1 MVMKLSEARGI
12 AETLRELLQGSCE
25 RIKIQG
31 IETTAIVIAG
41 SIRRHRWD
49 VGDIELLCV
58 PQFSGGVDQ
67 LDRELGALLSRHVLA
82 LRRNKRGSTTY
93 GPKNKLMVHVPSGI
107 GVDIFSTTEE
117 CWPVA
122 LVVRTGGKQTNIRI
136 SMAAQERGY
145 KFHAY
150 GSGFSTPQGE
160 IICRS
165 ERAVFEA
172 VDLPYRE
179 PWERD

>member
-1 MVMKLSEARGI
+1 MELSKAREIG
-12 AETLRELLQGSCE
+12 ETLKFLLTGSYE
-25 RIKIQG
+25 RM
-31 IETTAIVIAG
+31 VVAG
-41 SIRRHRWD
+41 SIRRRKPE
-49 VGDIELLCV
+49 VGDIELLCI
-58 PQFSGGVDQ
+58 PRFENGVDM
-67 LDRELGALLSRHVLA
+67 LDKELGKMRDLGILD

-136 SMAAQERGY
+136 SMAALAKGY
-145 KFHAY
+145 EFHAY

-160 IICRS
+160 IVCRS
-165 ERAVFEA
+165 EQEVFDAVG
-172 VDLPYRE
+172 LPYRE

>member
-1 MVMKLSEARGI
+1 MELSKARDI
-12 AETLRELLQGSCE
+12 AETLKSLLEGSCE
-25 RIKIQG
+25 RI
-31 IETTAIVIAG
+31 EIAG
-41 SIRRHRWD
+41 SIRRHKGD
-49 VGDIELLCV
+49 VGDIELLCI
-58 PQFSGGVDQ
+58 PKFDDGVDH
-67 LDRELGALLSRHVLA
+67 LDRELGGLCIQRILG

-93 GPKNKLMVHVPSGI
+93 GTKNKLMRHVPSGI

-150 GSGFSTPQGE
+150 GSGFSTPHGD
-160 IICRS
+160 IVCRS
-165 ERAVFEA
+165 EREVFEA
-172 VDLPYRE
+172 VGLPYLD
-179 PWERD
+179 PWERK